1 MILKSDLL
9 DIISI
14 QQQQL
19 AFQQSYPREMLPQ
32 LRFYNEMAL
41 IITGIRR
48 CGKSTLLTQLLQ
60 QQNLQTTLFINFDTP
75 RLFDFQFSDFRLLDE
90 IIQEKQ
96 VKILFFDE
104 IQVIDQW
111 EIYVRG
117 KLDEGYQVI
126 VTGSNASLLSRE
138 LGTKLTGRHI
148 SKELFPFSF
157 SEFCA
162 FLQLPQNAES
172 VEKYLHKGGFPQYL
186 KTQEN
191 ELFEHLINDILYRDI
206 VVRYAIRD
214 EQSMKRLV
222 LFLASNVGNLISAS
236 KLTQSLNVKS
246 TSTVQEYL
254 TYLENA
260 YLIQLIPKFAYSY
273 KAQLVNPRKVYF
285 IDNGLQEAISP
296 SFTADL
302 GRKLEN
308 AVFWALRRQYQEIY
322 YYNENNKECDFVVC
336 KNAQPQQLIQ
346 VCLTLNAEN
355 REREI
360 QGVLDAM
367 RFFDFDN
374 GYIITLNQKD
384 KVISDGK
391 TIEIIPFA
399 EFFVN

>member
-1 MILKSDLL
+1 MLLKSDILNV
-9 DIISI
+9 IHI

-19 AFQQSYPREMLPQ
+19 NRQQSLPREMLP
-32 LRFYNEMAL
+32 LLHLYDEMAL
-41 IITGIRR
+41 IISGIRR
-48 CGKSTLLTQLLQ
+48 CGKSTLLTQLIHQ
-60 QQNLQTTLFINFDTP
+60 QVPNKALFINFDTP
-75 RLFDFQFSDFRLLDE
+75 RLFDFQLNDFRLLDE

-96 VKILFFDE
+96 VEILFFDE
-104 IQVIDQW
+104 IQIISQW
-111 EIYVRG
+111 EMYVRG
-117 KLDEGYQVI
+117 KLDEGYKVI
-126 VTGSNASLLSRE
+126 VTGSNASLLSQE

-157 SEFCA
+157 TEFCQ
-162 FLQLPQNAES
+162 FMHLPLNADS
-172 VEKYLHKGGFPQYL
+172 VELYLKQGGFPQYL

-222 LFLASNVGNLISAS
+222 LFLAANVGNLISAS

-260 YLIQLIPKFAYSY
+260 YLVQLIPKFSYSY

-296 SFTADL
+296 SFTSDL

-308 AVFWALRRQYQEIY
+308 TVFWALRRQYKEIY
-322 YYNENNKECDFVVC
+322 YYNENHKECDFVVC
-336 KNAQPQQLIQ
+336 ENNQPKQLIQ
-346 VCLTLNAEN
+346 VCFTLNTEN

-360 QGVLDAM
+360 GGVLDAM
-367 RFFDFDN
+367 QFFNQDT

-384 KVISDGK
+384 KFLFESK
-391 TIEIIPFA
+391 TVEIIPFA
-399 EFFVN
+399 EFFQA

>member
-1 MILKSDLL
+1 M
-9 DIISI
+9 
-14 QQQQL
+14 
-19 AFQQSYPREMLPQ
+19 
-32 LRFYNEMAL
+32 
-41 IITGIRR
+41 
-48 CGKSTLLTQLLQ
+48 
-60 QQNLQTTLFINFDTP
+60 
-75 RLFDFQFSDFRLLDE
+75 
-90 IIQEKQ
+90 
-96 VKILFFDE
+96 
-104 IQVIDQW
+104 
-111 EIYVRG
+111 
-117 KLDEGYQVI
+117 
-126 VTGSNASLLSRE
+126 
-138 LGTKLTGRHI
+138 
-148 SKELFPFSF
+148 
-157 SEFCA
+157 
-162 FLQLPQNAES
+162 
-172 VEKYLHKGGFPQYL
+172 EKYLHKGGFPQYL